1 MKPRARPTVLAA
13 VCVALGC
20 CAALASH
27 AAPQSV
33 TFPLTATARNAGK
46 IGQVTLV
53 PQGNATEMLFFIGGV
68 PSSTTMPAHLYT
80 YVYPGSCN
88 QMADKPLFAM
98 TDRTVLGDYVPQQGF
113 KLWRRVAMPMGD
125 LLSGDHAI
133 VVRTSPA
140 DGGRDIFCGNIK
152 SGS

>member
-1 MKPRARPTVLAA
+1 MVVAA
-13 VCVALGC
+13 VSAALGC
-20 CAALASH
+20 CAVLTSY

-33 TFPLTATARNAGK
+33 NVTLTASAQNAGK

-53 PQGNATEMLFFIGGV
+53 PHGNATEMLFFIGGV
-68 PSSTTMPAHLYT
+68 PSGTTMPAHLYT

-88 QMADKPLFAM
+88 QLADKPLYGM

-113 KLWRRVAMPMGD
+113 KLWRRVPMPFDD
-125 LLSGDHAI
+125 LVARDHAI

-140 DGGRDIFCGNIK
+140 DGARDIFCGDVRR
-152 SGS
+152 GT